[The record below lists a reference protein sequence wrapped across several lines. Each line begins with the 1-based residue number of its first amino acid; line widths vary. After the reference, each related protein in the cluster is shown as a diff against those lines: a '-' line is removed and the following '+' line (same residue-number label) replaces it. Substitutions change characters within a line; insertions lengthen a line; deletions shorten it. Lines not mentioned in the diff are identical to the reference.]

1 MDTDRSAVG
10 KRSGAGTMQPPN
22 ESPGRPQRRIRQPPR
37 LVPQDQYAEGI
48 LSLSKSNAETLF
60 AFCGEIPMKAGG
72 NKTNGVFHSR
82 CDLELHAD
90 TIQPGASMPV
100 EDGSLNI

>member
-1 MDTDRSAVG
+1 
-10 KRSGAGTMQPPN
+10 MQPPN

-72 NKTNGVFHSR
+72 DKTNGVFHSR
-82 CDLELHAD
+82 CDLERHAD
-90 TIQPGASMPV
+90 TARQR
-100 EDGSLNI
+100 EDYKERPHRRAAE